1 MNTNHIF
8 AIDRIASSFEKH
20 NRKKMK
26 KKYIILYQAIKD
38 CIHKVELPHLWII
51 PSTRILANE
60 LNLSR
65 TTVVKG
71 YELLSLEK
79 LILPKRGSGYSVNFP
94 PKIIL
99 DSNQNKNL
107 IDDNSLYP
115 ELSEKGIAF
124 LSNLTILNRESNKGI
139 AFRPGLPPLDI
150 FPVNQWKNLLNT
162 YWRYVKSS
170 GLSDSPSSGIEVLK
184 KNICNYLNISRN
196 IKCEPDQLIIVS
208 GSLQSLYLISS
219 VLINKGDAIILENPT
234 FPNVHSIFK
243 SSLANLISI
252 SLDDEGISLE
262 EINKSNNLKPKLVH
276 VTPSNHY
283 PLGIKMSLKRKKE
296 LITWASKNK
305 ALIIENDYENEVS
318 SHQGINPSIYSLDNE
333 DRTIYLGTFNRLL
346 HPTIRLG
353 YMIVPKYLI
362 KTVEALQEHSHKFVA
377 PSIQSVMS
385 QFIEKNYLYQH
396 LKNIN
401 TVAQER
407 EALFISLFN
416 ENTSKM
422 SIEKKPYS
430 SLHLVAKF
438 NQEIDIKKESEI
450 IKSLSKINIVVHS
463 LSGCYIG
470 NEKQQGLIFGYSSVR
485 PTIIRQKVIQMTDI
499 LNECLV

>member
-1 MNTNHIF
+1 MNTNHVF
-8 AIDRIASSFEKH
+8 AFNRIKSSFEKH
-20 NRKKMK
+20 NKKRLK
-26 KKYIILYQAIKD
+26 KKYIALYHAIKD
-38 CIHKVELPHLWII
+38 CIHNVELPHLWIL
-51 PSTRILANE
+51 PSTRTLAIE
-60 LNLSR
+60 MNLSR
-65 TTVVKG
+65 TTVVKA

-79 LILPKRGSGYSVNFP
+79 LILPKRGSGYSVNFSP
-94 PKIIL
+94 NTALVSKQAK
-99 DSNQNKNL
+99 NQL
-107 IDDNSLYP
+107 VDNSLYP
-115 ELSEKGIAF
+115 DLSEKGLAYLNNIA
-124 LSNLTILNRESNKGI
+124 LLDRESNKGI

-162 YWRYVKSS
+162 YWRHVKSS
-170 GLSDSPSSGIEVLK
+170 GLSNSPSSGINALK
-184 KNICNYLNISRN
+184 INICNYLNVSRN

-219 VLINKGDAIILENPT
+219 VLINKGDSIILENPT

-243 SSLANLISI
+243 SSLANLIPISI
-252 SLDDEGISLE
+252 DNEGVNIDEIKKY
-262 EINKSNNLKPKLVH
+262 NTLKPKLVH

-296 LITWASKNK
+296 LISWASENK
-305 ALIIENDYENEVS
+305 ALIIENDYENEVNS
-318 SHQGINPSIYSLDNE
+318 CQGINPTIYSLDTE

-362 KTVEALQEHSHKFVA
+362 KTIEAIQEHSHKFVS
-377 PSIQSVMS
+377 PSIQMVMS

-407 EALFISLFN
+407 QTLFISLFN
-416 ENTSKM
+416 ENTTKM
-422 SIEKKPYS
+422 AIEKKPYS
-430 SLHLVAKF
+430 SLHLLAKF
-438 NQEIDIKKESEI
+438 NEKVDEKKEIEI
-450 IKSLSKINIVVHS
+450 IQSLSKANIVVHS

-470 NEKQQGLIFGYSSVR
+470 KEKQQGFIFGYSSVR
-485 PTIIRQKVIQMTDI
+485 PTIIRQKVIQMTNI
-499 LNECLV
+499 INESLA